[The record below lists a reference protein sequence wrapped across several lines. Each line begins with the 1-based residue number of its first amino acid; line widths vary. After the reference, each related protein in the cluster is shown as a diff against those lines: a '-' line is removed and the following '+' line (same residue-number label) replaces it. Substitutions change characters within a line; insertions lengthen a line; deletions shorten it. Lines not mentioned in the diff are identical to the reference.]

1 MKAEA
6 DRLNINKLVN
16 VTTGLN
22 NLKTLVDDLDV
33 GKLKN
38 IPIDKKKENSW
49 WNYFNLHES
58 IENRKKNW
66 RKKLD
71 ILIKNIPEVSGLV
84 PTTVLKDDSM
94 V

>member
-1 MKAEA
+1 MKAEV

-58 IENRKKNW
+58 IENR
-66 RKKLD
+66 
-71 ILIKNIPEVSGLV
+71 
-84 PTTVLKDDSM
+84 
-94 V
+94 

>member
-22 NLKTLVDDLDV
+22 NLKTLIDDLDV

-38 IPIDKKKENSW
+38 IPIDKKK
-49 WNYFNLHES
+49 
-58 IENRKKNW
+58 KTPGGTT
-66 RKKLD
+66 
-71 ILIKNIPEVSGLV
+71 LIYMNQ
-84 PTTVLKDDSM
+84 
-94 V
+94 